1 MSLLKYLDE
10 FGSQQTSQGKP
21 IGVSRAL
28 TDGMPYRGPQVA
40 FKPGEFEQFTS
51 VVYDSHVQQFDLG
64 QPEEQEA
71 YRRVIEGVVNGRYLL
86 HSRLETPVPQP
97 DGSIKLY
104 AFATWS
110 EPWRELD
117 TQRAKHLLGT

>member
-10 FGSQQTSQGKP
+10 LGNQQTSQGKP
-21 IGVSRAL
+21 VGVGRAL
-28 TDGMPYRGPQVA
+28 VDGMPYRGPQLP

-64 QPEEQEA
+64 EAADREA
-71 YRRVIEGVVNGRYLL
+71 YRRVIEGVINGRCVL

-97 DGSIKLY
+97 DGTLKLY

-117 TQRAKHLLGT
+117 TQRAKHLLGP